1 MTFIDVYTADQI
13 NQLTSHGLV
22 GLSPTSASGKYITII
37 QEMYDRGLIEKNMF
51 SLHLGLKEHES
62 KMVRQS
68 PVPFTNKSVG
78 GRREDKIQAQ
88 ALIVLFP

>member
-37 QEMYDRGLIEKNMF
+37 QEMYDRGLVEKNMF

-62 KMVRQS
+62 KIW
-68 PVPFTNKSVG
+68 FG
-78 GRREDKIQAQ
+78 GYDRSMI
-88 ALIVLFP
+88 I